1 MIFNNEEAQMALWDD
16 SNTTVFMPTGDFA
29 ENEMNK
35 LGITGDV
42 GMMRIPVS
50 SDVLYYSTGTHPN
63 VQLHERFETIKDE
76 QTLREVI
83 SVIDANGECPADID
97 PNDFAELKKI
107 RSFTTTEGVSHVG
120 YIPSCANAKEV
131 AKKFFLFMA
140 SDEANQLYY
149 DACGC
154 FLPFQTE
161 NLDLGED
168 VTPFRQ
174 DILKMMDNVTFVSRF
189 DSKNPL
195 FYKTDLDFNL
205 TEYYMDGV
213 IGTTPESGDKMTGLE
228 WFTKNA
234 DDVAEN
240 FSLYQSIVAA
250 G

>member
-1 MIFNNEEAQMALWDD
+1 MAQIKVTLVKSTIGSTPTQKATVAAL
-16 SNTTVFMPTGDFA
+16 G
-29 ENEMNK
+29 
-35 LGITGDV
+35 
-42 GMMRIPVS
+42 
-50 SDVLYYSTGTHPN
+50 
-63 VQLHERFETIKDE
+63 
-76 QTLREVI
+76 
-83 SVIDANGECPADID
+83 
-97 PNDFAELKKI
+97 LKKI